1 MTYSI
6 KWDTLKKR
14 AIKHFMGETDI
25 NNGLIGGGSRDL
37 AIAAIMK
44 HNITPSSSPLCDESN
59 NNWRALFEAERQ
71 EGQRTISHWDVRLA
85 QTLIAKFPTIISAK
99 YANVKP
105 DADVN
110 DKGEWVLFFS

>member
-25 NNGLIGGGSRDL
+25 NNGLIVGASRDL

-44 HNITPSSSPLCDESN
+44 HNITPSSSPLCLSLIMSKK
-59 NNWRALFEAERQ
+59 WRIR
-71 EGQRTISHWDVRLA
+71 GDRLR
-85 QTLIAKFPTIISAK
+85 
-99 YANVKP
+99 
-105 DADVN
+105 
-110 DKGEWVLFFS
+110 